1 MVKLDFAWL
10 DIVCPGQKN
19 SHGARRENRDITKVS
34 GRRTENWRG
43 SRGLKDTHFSREDK
57 QTWSEWK
64 TDQTNE
70 NKVGEERL
78 HCFSF
83 SLPGRGWVRYRA
95 RMFKLHT
102 IQHTN
107 MARKSKTQWSWVY
120 GCSTMQT
127 SVVYR
132 RKKLY
137 SCFFSL
143 HLIRNLNFMWIR
155 LWPGPDLALIRTSV
169 SLACLPYFSHD
180 WDRGQ
185 HCGGPTPKSTGQH
198 QIPAHGEISVMS
210 NGACQ
215 EKRPWWCGTSLNIL
229 YVSHSAYESRYCL
242 YWLCVP

>member
-43 SRGLKDTHFSREDK
+43 SRRLKDTHFSREDK

-107 MARKSKTQWSWVY
+107 MARKNKTQWSWVY

-127 SVVYR
+127 SVVHR

-137 SCFFSL
+137 SCFFSSSHKESEL
-143 HLIRNLNFMWIR
+143 HVNQ
-155 LWPGPDLALIRTSV
+155 ALT
-169 SLACLPYFSHD
+169 
-180 WDRGQ
+180 
-185 HCGGPTPKSTGQH
+185 
-198 QIPAHGEISVMS
+198 
-210 NGACQ
+210 
-215 EKRPWWCGTSLNIL
+215 RPWFGTDPDQRQSGM
-229 YVSHSAYESRYCL
+229 SAL
-242 YWLCVP
+242 LFPWLRPRTALWRADTKVNWTASDSSSWRNFCHV